1 MCYIKI
7 QLQNDPKLMIKEI
20 TNVPATL
27 FEEHIQ
33 FIKYFEI
40 FYESDDTD
48 VYTFTLYTKDY
59 KINLIRS
66 TLIKYDTTKDESIED
81 KRRFIEINMYTIDF
95 FKVTVQKNETND
107 IVNRRIYFLLDN
119 QQLDS
124 TECLEHINEC
134 RHYSNSKNQQY
145 QEMEKSLLKSGI
157 DISKCKVQ
165 NDELRKL
172 IESKNQDTSSNT
184 IIIVCVVIIV
194 LLLGLCVYFF
204 SFKR

>member
-7 QLQNDPKLMIKEI
+7 HLQNDPELMIKEI

-48 VYTFTLYTKDY
+48 LYTFTLYTKDY

-124 TECLEHINEC
+124 TECLD
-134 RHYSNSKNQQY
+134 Q
-145 QEMEKSLLKSGI
+145 
-157 DISKCKVQ
+157 
-165 NDELRKL
+165 
-172 IESKNQDTSSNT
+172 
-184 IIIVCVVIIV
+184 
-194 LLLGLCVYFF
+194 
-204 SFKR
+204 

>member
-1 MCYIKI
+1 
-7 QLQNDPKLMIKEI
+7 MIKEI

-48 VYTFTLYTKDY
+48 LYTFTLYTKDY

-95 FKVTVQKNETND
+95 
-107 IVNRRIYFLLDN
+107 
-119 QQLDS
+119 
-124 TECLEHINEC
+124 
-134 RHYSNSKNQQY
+134 
-145 QEMEKSLLKSGI
+145 LK
-157 DISKCKVQ
+157 
-165 NDELRKL
+165 
-172 IESKNQDTSSNT
+172 
-184 IIIVCVVIIV
+184 
-194 LLLGLCVYFF
+194 
-204 SFKR
+204 

>member
-7 QLQNDPKLMIKEI
+7 HVQDVPELMIKEI

-48 VYTFTLYTKDY
+48 LYTFTLYTKDY
-59 KINLIRS
+59 KINLIKN

-95 FKVTVQKNETND
+95 FKVTVQKSETTD
-107 IVNRRIYFLLDN
+107 IVNKRIYFLLDN
-119 QQLDS
+119 HQFDS
-124 TECLEHINEC
+124 AECLDHINEC
-134 RHYSNSKNQQY
+134 REYNNSKNQQY
-145 QEMEKSLLKSGI
+145 QEMEKSLLKSGT

-194 LLLGLCVYFF
+194 LLLGLCIYLQFF
-204 SFKR
+204 